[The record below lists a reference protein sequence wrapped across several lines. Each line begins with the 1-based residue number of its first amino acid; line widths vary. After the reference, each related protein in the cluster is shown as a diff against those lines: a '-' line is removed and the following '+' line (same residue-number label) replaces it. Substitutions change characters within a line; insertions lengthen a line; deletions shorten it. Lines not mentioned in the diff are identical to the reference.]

1 MPCADVTELI
11 TVTVSP
17 EDTLHSYRFNKRS
30 CGQGVGADSLLLE
43 QLAGQTVDDLLAQE
57 AEPFLAAHPVEL
69 AIEEFLMLKHL
80 FAVQSALEV
89 LCGKEP
95 GGKDDPCA
103 AATVSVEPDG
113 SVVIEGQIAV
123 DLMTEK
129 IKSCGSCKGCGTKK
143 KRVVF
148 H

>member
-1 MPCADVTELI
+1 MPCSDVTELI
-11 TVTVSP
+11 TVTVGAD
-17 EDTLHSYRFNKRS
+17 DTLVEYRFNKRT
-30 CGQGVGADSLLLE
+30 CGQGVGADSLLIE
-43 QLAGQTVDDLLAQE
+43 QLAGRRVDDLLAID
-57 AEPFLAAHPVEL
+57 AETFLAEHPVEL
-69 AIEEFLMLKHL
+69 QIEEFLSLKHL

-103 AATVSVEPDG
+103 AATMTVEPDG
-113 SVVIEGQIAV
+113 SVVLEGRIAV
-123 DLMTEK
+123 DLVEEK

-143 KRVVF
+143 KVVF

>member
-17 EDTLHSYRFNKRS
+17 DDTLHSYRFNKRS

-43 QLAGQTVDDLLAQE
+43 QLAGRTVDDLLAQD
-57 AEPFLAAHPVEL
+57 AESFLAEHPVEL
-69 AIEEFLMLKHL
+69 AIEEFLTLKHL

-95 GGKDDPCA
+95 GGKGDPCA
-103 AATVSVEPDG
+103 AATISVEPDG
-113 SVVIEGQIAV
+113 SVLIHGQIAV
-123 DLMTEK
+123 ELMTAK
-129 IKSCGSCKGCGTKK
+129 ISSCGNCKGCGTKK
-143 KRVVF
+143 KKVVF
-148 H
+148 Q

>member
-1 MPCADVTELI
+1 MPCADVTEVI
-11 TVTVSP
+11 TVTVTP
-17 EDTLHSYRFNKRS
+17 DDTLHSYRFNKRS

-43 QLAGQTVDDLLAQE
+43 QLEGRTVDDLLAQDAE
-57 AEPFLAAHPVEL
+57 AFLAANPVEL
-69 AIEEFLMLKHL
+69 EIEEFLSLKHL

-95 GGKDDPCA
+95 GGKGDPCA
-103 AATVSVEPDG
+103 AATVWVEPDG

-129 IKSCGSCKGCGTKK
+129 IRSCGNCKGCGTKK
-143 KRVVF
+143 KVVF

>member
-1 MPCADVTELI
+1 MPCADVTEMI
-11 TVTVSP
+11 TVTVAAD
-17 EDTLHSYRFNKRS
+17 DTLHDYRFHKRS

-43 QLAGQTVDDLLAQE
+43 QLAGRTVDDLLAMDAE
-57 AEPFLAAHPVEL
+57 AFVAAHPVEL
-69 AIEEFLMLKHL
+69 EIEEFLNLKHL

-103 AATVSVEPDG
+103 AATVTIEPDG
-113 SVVIEGQIAV
+113 SVVILGQIAV

-129 IKSCGSCKGCGTKK
+129 IRSCGNCKGCGTKK
-143 KRVVF
+143 KVVF

>member
-11 TVTVSP
+11 TVTVGP
-17 EDTLHSYRFNKRS
+17 DDTLQAYRFHKRT

-43 QLAGQTVDDLLAQE
+43 QFAGLSVDALLALD
-57 AEPFLAAHPVEL
+57 AETFIAEHPVEL
-69 AIEEFLMLKHL
+69 EIEEFLNLKHL
-80 FAVQSALEV
+80 FAVQAALEV

-103 AATVSVEPDG
+103 AATVAVEPDG
-113 SVVIEGQIAV
+113 SVVIEGRIAV

-129 IKSCGSCKGCGTKK
+129 IRSCGNCKGCGTKK
-143 KRVVF
+143 KVVF